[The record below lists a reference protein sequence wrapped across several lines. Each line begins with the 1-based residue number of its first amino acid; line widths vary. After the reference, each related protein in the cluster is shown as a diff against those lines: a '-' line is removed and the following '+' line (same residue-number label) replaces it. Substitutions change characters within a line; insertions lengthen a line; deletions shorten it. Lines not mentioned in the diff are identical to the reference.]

1 MLENITKT
9 TLLVDK
15 DIAIRNII
23 KMKDKAENAGAVF
36 RPHFKTHQS
45 GLIGEWYRNLGIE
58 KITVSSVA
66 MAQYFALH
74 GWRDITLAFPVNLR
88 EISSINEIIKST
100 KINLLIESIEVADKL
115 EASLSQSVDVFIK
128 IDCGAHRAGIS
139 IDNPNEILSL
149 ANHISK
155 KKHLHLS
162 GFLTHAGQTYLTTS
176 PVEIADIASTTA
188 HKLQKL
194 KVVLNDPELVLSWGD
209 TPSCSMIEGLKDFDE
224 WRPGN
229 FVFYDVMQFHIG
241 SCGLDDVAVAMAC
254 PVVAMHQKRNQLV
267 IYGGAIH
274 FSKEHIVADNGF
286 RLFGYVVPLTDNGW
300 GQPISGAWL
309 SSISQEHGV
318 VQLPPHT
325 TELFHPGDLIGILPV
340 HSCLTISAM
349 QEMIS
354 LSGEFIPCMK

>member
-9 TLLVDK
+9 TLLVDN

-58 KITVSSVA
+58 KITVSSVT

-88 EISSINEIIKST
+88 EISSINELLKST

-128 IDCGAHRAGIS
+128 IDCGARRTGIS
-139 IDNPNEILSL
+139 IDNPNKILSL
-149 ANHISK
+149 ANHIRK
-155 KKHLHLS
+155 KTHLHLS
-162 GFLTHAGQTYLTTS
+162 GFLTHAGQTYHATS
-176 PVEIADIASTTA
+176 PVEIADITSTTA

-194 KVVLNDPELVLSWGD
+194 KVVLNDPELIISWGD
-209 TPSCSMIEGLKDFDE
+209 TPSCSMIEGLKGFDE

-241 SCGLDDVAVAMAC
+241 SCGLADIAVAMAC
-254 PVVAMHQKRNQLV
+254 PVVAVHQKRNQLV

-274 FSKEHIVADNGF
+274 FSKEHIVADNEF
-286 RLFGYVVPLTDNGW
+286 KLFGYVVPLTDNGW

-318 VQLPPHT
+318 VQLPPHAT
-325 TELFHPGDLIGILPV
+325 GLFHPGGLIGILPV

-349 QEMIS
+349 REMRS